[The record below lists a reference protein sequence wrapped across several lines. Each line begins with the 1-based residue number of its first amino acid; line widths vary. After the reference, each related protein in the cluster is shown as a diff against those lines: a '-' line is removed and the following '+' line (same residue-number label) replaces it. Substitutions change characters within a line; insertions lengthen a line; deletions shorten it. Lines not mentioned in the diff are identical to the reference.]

1 MPTQSSIHFYLNWAK
16 DQIDEMDATLASLQ
30 SKVGEVQADAQ
41 VKADQTLTDLRKK
54 RDDFRDTIKKQ
65 SETNEAAWDSRRHN

>member
-1 MPTQSSIHFYLNWAK
+1 MQ
-16 DQIDEMDATLASLQ
+16 E
-30 SKVGEVQADAQ
+30 

-65 SETNEAAWDSRRHN
+65 SETNEAAWDSAKAQLENLSGAPSRPK